1 MPLNNIFVCAR
12 VFKSNLD
19 NDFSWGS
26 VFLFFFLFE
35 NRNAHITPQ
44 NSSRTLCCVFLTNVC
59 LVGKEGTQNHKYK
72 SHITILFLEFVS
84 HLARIGGCLS
94 VHDKGCRAHA
104 LELEAIHYWQT
115 ETASSFFNNDDCA
128 TSELSWWFSTRSLRL
143 LPPVVPGGGVT
154 RVPGG
159 CLTTT
164 FVRDE
169 TCSSSLRSSLLSVPF
184 PPPSPRL

>member
-1 MPLNNIFVCAR
+1 LALHLGHIFVCAR

-44 NSSRTLCCVFLTNVC
+44 NSSRTLCSVFLTNVC

-104 LELEAIHYWQT
+104 QELWRLFTIDRRRLPAV
-115 ETASSFFNNDDCA
+115 
-128 TSELSWWFSTRSLRL
+128 FSIMMTVRPLNF
-143 LPPVVPGGGVT
+143 PGGF
-154 RVPGG
+154 RRRACG
-159 CLTTT
+159 CCC
-164 FVRDE
+164 R
-169 TCSSSLRSSLLSVPF
+169 CR
-184 PPPSPRL
+184 RLFLVVG